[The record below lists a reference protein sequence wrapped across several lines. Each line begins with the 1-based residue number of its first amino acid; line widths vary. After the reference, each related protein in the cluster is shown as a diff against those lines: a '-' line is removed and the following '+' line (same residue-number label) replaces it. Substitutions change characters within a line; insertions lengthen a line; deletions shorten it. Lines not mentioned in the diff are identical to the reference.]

1 MKSKIAEIEKDIVTE
16 DATATKLSV
25 ASNTP
30 TPDADQE
37 ELPLDDLTGSE
48 MDEDIIPKQKLII
61 NNKTALKEL
70 YKEIKLDVPW
80 IETQAVTLEEPT
92 QIKDVNNDMERELA
106 FYKQALQ
113 STATA
118 RSLCQSL
125 SVPFSR
131 PSDYFAEMVK
141 SDELMSRVR
150 QRLLDEDAQIKA
162 SEQAR
167 KQRESKKFGKK
178 VQFEK
183 LQERQKKKSE
193 ELEKIKTMKKKRK
206 GIEDTAIDDDFEIA
220 LEEAAREDR
229 PVKRQKIG
237 KSTKRSRKDA
247 KFGFGGKKK
256 YAKSNTAQSTADI
269 SDFNPRAMK
278 GGWGVKK
285 KPKNYRLGK
294 TRRQAMKSRKRG

>member
-1 MKSKIAEIEKDIVTE
+1 
-16 DATATKLSV
+16 
-25 ASNTP
+25 
-30 TPDADQE
+30 
-37 ELPLDDLTGSE
+37 
-48 MDEDIIPKQKLII
+48 MDEDIIPKQKLTI

-80 IETQAVTLEEPT
+80 IETQAVTSEDPI
-92 QIKDVNNDMERELA
+92 QIKDANNDMERELA

-113 STATA
+113 SAITA
-118 RSLCQSL
+118 RSLFQSL

-178 VQFEK
+178 
-183 LQERQKKKSE
+183 
-193 ELEKIKTMKKKRK
+193 RK

-237 KSTKRSRKDA
+237 KSAKRSKKDA
-247 KFGFGGKKK
+247 KFGFGGKKR

-278 GGWGVKK
+278 GGWGEKK
-285 KPKNYRLGK
+285 KPKNYRFGK
-294 TRRQAMKSRKRG
+294 TRRQTMKNRKRG